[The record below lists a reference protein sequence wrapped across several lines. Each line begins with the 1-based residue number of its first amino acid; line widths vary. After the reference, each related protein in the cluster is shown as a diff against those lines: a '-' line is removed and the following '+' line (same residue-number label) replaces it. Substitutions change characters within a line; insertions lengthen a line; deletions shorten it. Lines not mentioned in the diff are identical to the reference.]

1 MRAMNPS
8 KGTEEETRIAR
19 AETVFRH
26 VNERIAETAEG
37 FGSDD
42 TVFVCECA
50 DPGCQHR
57 LPVPLEE
64 YDEVREES
72 THFIVAEG
80 HEVPGY
86 ERVVEK
92 RRDYAIVEK
101 FTRRLAAM
109 VRQTDP
115 RAQPS

>member
-1 MRAMNPS
+1 MNPTEA
-8 KGTEEETRIAR
+8 TEEETRIAR
-19 AETVFRH
+19 TETVFRH

-37 FGSDD
+37 FGPDH

-50 DPGCQHR
+50 DPDCQHR

-64 YDEVREES
+64 YEEVREES

-80 HEVPGY
+80 HELPGY

-92 RRDYAIVEK
+92 RPGYAIVEK
-101 FTRRLAAM
+101 FARRLAEL
-109 VRQTDP
+109 VRRTDP
-115 RAQPS
+115 RAQTS

>member
-1 MRAMNPS
+1 MNS
-8 KGTEEETRIAR
+8 IEAIEEESRIAR
-19 AETVFRH
+19 TETVFRH

-37 FGSDD
+37 FGSSEE

-50 DPGCQHR
+50 DPDCQHR
-57 LPVPLEE
+57 LGVPIAE
-64 YDEVREES
+64 YEEVREES

-86 ERVVEK
+86 ERVLEK
-92 RRDYAIVEK
+92 RSGYAVVEK

-109 VRQTDP
+109 VRRTDP

>member
-1 MRAMNPS
+1 MSATDN
-8 KGTEEETRIAR
+8 ETRIAR
-19 AETVFRH
+19 TETVFRH

-37 FGSDD
+37 FGADE

-50 DPGCQHR
+50 DPACQHR
-57 LPVPLEE
+57 MAVPLEKYE
-64 YDEVREES
+64 EVREES
-72 THFIVAEG
+72 THFLVAEG

-92 RRDYAIVEK
+92 RRYYAIVEK

-109 VRQTDP
+109 VRRTDP
-115 RAQPS
+115 RAQTS

>member
-1 MRAMNPS
+1 MNPIAA
-8 KGTEEETRIAR
+8 TEEETRIAR
-19 AETVFRH
+19 TETVFRH

-37 FGSDD
+37 FGSDE

-50 DPGCQHR
+50 DPDCQHR
-57 LPVPLEE
+57 LDVPIAAYE
-64 YDEVREES
+64 EVREES

-86 ERVVEK
+86 ERVLEK
-92 RRDYAIVEK
+92 RSGYAIVEK

-109 VRQTDP
+109 VRRTDP
-115 RAQPS
+115 RAQTS

>member
-1 MRAMNPS
+1 MNPPEAI
-8 KGTEEETRIAR
+8 EEETRIAR
-19 AETVFRH
+19 TETVFRH

-37 FGSDD
+37 FGADE

-50 DPGCQHR
+50 DHDCQHR
-57 LPVPLEE
+57 LHVPIDE
-64 YDEVREES
+64 YEEVREQS

-86 ERVVEK
+86 ERVVQK
-92 RRDYAIVEK
+92 RPGYAIVEK

-109 VRQTDP
+109 VRRTDP
-115 RAQPS
+115 RAQTS